1 MDNDLRFWRVNYKG
15 LWLGG
20 VAIVAAKSASDAIE
34 IVRSDAATKNFKEY
48 GAVLIPLDGGV
59 LYNDNGD
66 Y

>member
-1 MDNDLRFWRVNYKG
+1 MDNDLKIWRVNYKG

-20 VAIVAAKSASDAIE
+20 VAIVAAKSAVDAIE
-34 IVRSDAATKNFKEY
+34 LVRADAATVNFKEY
-48 GAVLIPLDGGV
+48 GAVLIPLDSGC